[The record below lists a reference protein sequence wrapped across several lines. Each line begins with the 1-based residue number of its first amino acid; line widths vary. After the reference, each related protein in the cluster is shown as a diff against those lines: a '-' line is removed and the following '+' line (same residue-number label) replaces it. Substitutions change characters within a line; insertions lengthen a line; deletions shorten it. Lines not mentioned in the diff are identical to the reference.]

1 MIVFF
6 GQPGAGKTTQGKM
19 LAASQGW
26 CWISAGQ
33 LLRGTDDPEIRK
45 FIESGELVPYEKVC
59 KLVGGALDDCSGVE
73 HVIIDG
79 FARRIEQASWLI
91 EKGAN
96 YNRKIELIIVVNIPK
111 QELIK
116 RLMLRGRKD
125 DIKQIIKNRLDI
137 YEKQT
142 YPVLD
147 YFEKQNVKIAY
158 IDGSGTQEQVH
169 ERIMEEVKKC
179 KLA

>member
-33 LLRGTDDPEIRK
+33 VFRDSDDPEIHK
-45 FIESGELVPYEKVC
+45 IVEKGELVPYEKIC
-59 KLVGGALDDCSGVE
+59 KLVGNALDNCPNTK

-79 FARRIEQASWLI
+79 FARQIEQARWLV
-91 EKGAN
+91 EESVN
-96 YNRKIELIIVVNIPK
+96 YNRAVELIIVINISK
-111 QELIK
+111 QELVE
-116 RLMLRGRKD
+116 RLILRGRED
-125 DIKQIIKNRLDI
+125 DTRQVIENRLDI

-142 YPVLD
+142 YPVLE
-147 YFEKQNVKIAY
+147 YFKEQNVKIAY
-158 IDGSGTQEQVH
+158 IDGLGTPEQVH
-169 ERIMEEVKKC
+169 ERIMKEIKEC